1 MKILSCQE
9 PGKLEYG
16 TAPDPIPEEG
26 NVIIKVSNIGVC
38 GTDLHAYE
46 GTQPYFTYPRI
57 LGHEIAGELV
67 HTNGSKGFNAGDAV
81 TLVPYFSCGHCI
93 ACRSGAFNCCVSIKV
108 FGVHVDGGMQEYIS
122 VPAHSL
128 VTREG
133 LSLQELALVEPLA
146 IGAHAVQKAGIFPGD
161 TAVVCGA
168 GAIGLGIMEMARL
181 SGARI
186 IAIDVNEQRLEFCRN
201 KLAVPYTIHAGRTD
215 AVDAV
220 RDITNGDMSSVVFD
234 ATGNL
239 RAIEN
244 GLQYLAHSGKY
255 ILVGLQKQAFSFSHP
270 EFHKRETTL
279 MSSRNALRKDFEE
292 VITAIRNKK
301 IDPASFITHTV
312 SFGEAADSFGSWLK
326 PESGVIKPMI
336 RFD

>member
-1 MKILSCQE
+1 MKFLSCQE

-16 TAPDPIPEEG
+16 TATDPIPQEG
-26 NVIIKVSNIGVC
+26 HVIIKVKHIGVC

-57 LGHEIAGELV
+57 LGHEIAGELADN
-67 HTNGSKGFNAGDAV
+67 NGITDLKVGEAV
-81 TLVPYFSCGHCI
+81 TIVPYFSCGHCI

-108 FGVHVDGGMQEYIS
+108 FGVHIDGGMQEYIS
-122 VPAHSL
+122 VPANSL
-128 VTREG
+128 VKGEG
-133 LSLQELALVEPLA
+133 LSLQELALTEPLA
-146 IGAHAVQKAGIFPGD
+146 IGAHAVQRAAISPGN
-161 TAVVCGA
+161 TVVVCGA

-181 SGARI
+181 AGATI
-186 IAIDVNEQRLEFCRN
+186 IAIDVNERRLEFCRE
-201 KLAVPYTIHAGRTD
+201 KTGVTHTIHAGRTN
-215 AVDAV
+215 AVEAV
-220 RDITNGDMSSVVFD
+220 SDITSGDMSAIVFD

-239 RAIEN
+239 QAIEK

-279 MSSRNALRKDFEE
+279 MSSRNALRKDFEA
-292 VITAIRNKK
+292 VVLAIRNKK

-312 SFGEAADSFGSWLK
+312 QFSEVANNFESWLK
-326 PESGVIKPMI
+326 PESGVIKPMV